1 MEMMYV
7 MIALSL
13 LMAVGFLIAFV
24 WSIKTGQQEDLIT
37 PGMRILTEEIDYQKT
52 NKPI

>member
-1 MEMMYV
+1 